1 MKFILLLAPAISLP
15 DMTPIPVAEQ
25 CEKPLESGSGA
36 FGACQGEAT
45 SLVFAALFQDVPL

>member
-25 CEKPLESGSGA
+25 CEKPVESGSGA